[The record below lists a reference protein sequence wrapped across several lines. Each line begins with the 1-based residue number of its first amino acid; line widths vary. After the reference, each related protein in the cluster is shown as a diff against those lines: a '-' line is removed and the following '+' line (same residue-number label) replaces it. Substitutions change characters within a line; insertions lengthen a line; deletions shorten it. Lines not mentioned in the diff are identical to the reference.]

1 MKKGIVAVL
10 SAVAGAGAATAALQ
24 TKRVQDVAEK
34 KALSDKHL
42 KMFKMMDRWVG
53 IKQEGRNLA
62 EYFEANGYQK
72 IIVYGMHYAGER
84 LIEELKN
91 TDIRVVCGID
101 KKAQSIL
108 ADVDVITKED
118 VIPEADVVVVTAIS
132 FFEEIESEM
141 RDKVNCPIISLE
153 DVVYEL

>member
-1 MKKGIVAVL
+1 MKKGVIAVL
-10 SAVAGAGAATAALQ
+10 SAAVGAGATAAALQ
-24 TKRVQDVAEK
+24 TKRVQAVEEK

-53 IKQEGRNLA
+53 IKQEGKNLA
-62 EYFEANGYQK
+62 EYFAENGYQR

-84 LIEELKN
+84 LVEELKN
-91 TDIRVVCGID
+91 TNIQVVCGID
-101 KKAQSIL
+101 KNAQSIL

-118 VIPEADVVVVTAIS
+118 RIPEADVVVVTAIS
-132 FFEEIESEM
+132 FFEEIESEL
-141 RDKVNCPIISLE
+141 RDKVDCPIISLE